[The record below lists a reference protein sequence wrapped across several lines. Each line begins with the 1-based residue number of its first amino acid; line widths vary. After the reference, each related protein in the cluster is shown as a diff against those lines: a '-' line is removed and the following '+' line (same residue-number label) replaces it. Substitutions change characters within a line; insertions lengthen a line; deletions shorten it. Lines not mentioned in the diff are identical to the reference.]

1 MEQISKILTIENFH
15 DIPSLFKGLSF
26 DKQSEQTGSYNAP
39 KRKKNYF
46 WSNENDRHK
55 ICLKTAKTTENVARY
70 VRRKD
75 TYPVGVSIR

>member
-15 DIPSLFKGLSF
+15 DIPSLFKGLSCF
-26 DKQSEQTGSYNAP
+26 YKQSEQTGSYNAP

-46 WSNENDRHK
+46 CSNENDRHK

-75 TYPVGVSIR
+75 TYPVGV